1 MCQYTWIRERN
12 GVFSTSEQAEVD
24 DWEALPKRGQNMKER
39 LLAEWKLVVFFFV
52 NCRGSVIG
60 WIYSYYPL
68 YNIFIL
74 GLVIATVI
82 IMDFSF

>member
-1 MCQYTWIRERN
+1 
-12 GVFSTSEQAEVD
+12 
-24 DWEALPKRGQNMKER
+24 MKER